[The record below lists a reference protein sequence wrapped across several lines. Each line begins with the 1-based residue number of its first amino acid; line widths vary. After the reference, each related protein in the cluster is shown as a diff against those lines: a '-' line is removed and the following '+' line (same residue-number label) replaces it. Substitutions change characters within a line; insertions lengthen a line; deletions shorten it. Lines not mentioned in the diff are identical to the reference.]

1 MSNQDVSIPI
11 EWVELEL
18 DSRYE
23 IATTT
28 PHQIRKKADGR
39 IVKEHLSE
47 NGYLRCSLSKRK
59 FLKHVIIANQFI
71 DNPDNLPFID
81 HINHNRVDNR
91 IENLRFCTN
100 QQNSN
105 QRIDQTFVDNIP
117 EEAIEVKSYAD
128 WSFDFLYF
136 HDNIFYVYNG
146 INYVVKP
153 RFQNKRGMWFISCT
167 DTSGKQRTIYYSK
180 FKREYDLI

>member
-1 MSNQDVSIPI
+1 MSNQVVSTPI
-11 EWVELEL
+11 EWVELKL
-18 DSRYE
+18 DAAYE
-23 IATTT
+23 IATCY
-28 PHQIRKKADGR
+28 PHQIRKKANGR
-39 IVKEHLSE
+39 IIKEYIESS
-47 NGYLRCSLSKRK
+47 GYLRCSLSKRK

-81 HINHNRVDNR
+81 HINHIRSDNR

-100 QQNSN
+100 RQNTN
-105 QRIDQTFVDNIP
+105 QRNDQTFVDKIP

-136 HDNIFYVYNG
+136 HDNTFYVYNG

-153 RFQNKRGMWFISCT
+153 RFQNKNGMYFITVC
-167 DTSGKQRTIYYSK
+167 DDDGVQRSIYYSK
-180 FKREYDLI
+180 FKREYHLI